1 MTAAQ
6 LSPQTLVDVFSAA
19 TLPQSAWTHEAH
31 LVVGLWH
38 VRTLGADR
46 ALGELRTGIR
56 RLNDSHG
63 TPNSD
68 TRGYHETLT
77 RLYVELLAAFHASAP
92 PGVTFADE
100 AGLLLASPLAARDL
114 PARFYSRDR
123 LMSVAARRAWVEP
136 DLQSLDGAGTL

>member
-1 MTAAQ
+1 MSAAP
-6 LSPQTLVDVFSAA
+6 LSPQALIDAFRSA

-38 VRTLGADR
+38 VRTLGAGC
-46 ALGELRTGIR
+46 ALGELRAGIR

-68 TRGYHETLT
+68 TRGYHETIT
-77 RLYVELLAAFHASAP
+77 RLYVELLATFHASAP
-92 PGVTFADE
+92 AGVAFADE

-114 PARFYSRDR
+114 PTRFYSRER
-123 LMSVAARRAWVEP
+123 LMSVEARRIWLEP
-136 DLQSLDGAGTL
+136 DLQSLDRAGTL